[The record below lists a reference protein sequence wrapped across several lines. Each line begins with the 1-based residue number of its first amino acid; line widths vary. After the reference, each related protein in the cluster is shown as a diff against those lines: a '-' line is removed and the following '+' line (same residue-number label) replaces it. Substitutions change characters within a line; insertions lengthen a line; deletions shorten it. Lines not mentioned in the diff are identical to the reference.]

1 MEKRHWL
8 SSSRWVYST
17 TWPGLSS
24 SRRGGLGG
32 GRKPSPP
39 SPPQGDETFLFPAKT
54 HSGRSETG
62 LVCRA
67 ARAFH
72 SLWLETVPFI
82 KTRWG
87 GVARDGGRRGWRG
100 AAGCGWRRGTRFR
113 GARGPATRRRQCRT
127 RRRADRSRSQCSNM
141 SLRPDHPR
149 IYVPEERLLC
159 TECYQKGES
168 DLWFTKW
175 VTRLNGVLFPP

>member
-1 MEKRHWL
+1 MTGAFL
-8 SSSRWVYST
+8 V
-17 TWPGLSS
+17 
-24 SRRGGLGG
+24 LGG
-32 GRKPSPP
+32 REGGGGKPSPP

-54 HSGRSETG
+54 PSGRSETG

-72 SLWLETVPFI
+72 SLWPETVPFI
-82 KTRWG
+82 KTRRG
-87 GVARDGGRRGWRG
+87 GAARGGGRRTGGGGQGDRS
-100 AAGCGWRRGTRFR
+100 R
-113 GARGPATRRRQCRT
+113 GARGPASRQCRT

-149 IYVPEERLLC
+149 IYVPEERLLR

-168 DLWFTKW
+168 DLWFTK
-175 VTRLNGVLFPP
+175 